1 MLVQT
6 ERFGPIEVPEEKL
19 LRMQK
24 PILGFE
30 EIETFFLVEQ
40 DEFHPFMWLQSVER
54 PDLAFIVVNPVTFFP
69 DYRIEVHAKEV
80 GDLCITDVAGV
91 ETYVIVTVPEN
102 PRDISVNLQGPIV
115 INTENNNAKQL
126 VLVNSEYQVN
136 HRLMDAPVGDT
147 APRTRPRE
155 TVGV

>member
-19 LRMQK
+19 VRMRK
-24 PILGFE
+24 PVLGFE

-40 DEFHPFMWLQSVER
+40 DEFHPFMWLQSVEQ

-69 DYRIEVHAKEV
+69 DYRIEVHSKEV
-80 GDLCITDVAGV
+80 GDLEIDSLDRV
-91 ETYVIVTVPEN
+91 ETYVIVTVPED
-102 PRDISVNLQGPIV
+102 PRTISVNLQGPIV
-115 INTENNNAKQL
+115 INTENNYAKQL
-126 VLVNSEYQVN
+126 VLVNSEYQTC
-136 HRLMDAPVGDT
+136 HRLMDVPSRDT
-147 APRTRPRE
+147 APRREERE